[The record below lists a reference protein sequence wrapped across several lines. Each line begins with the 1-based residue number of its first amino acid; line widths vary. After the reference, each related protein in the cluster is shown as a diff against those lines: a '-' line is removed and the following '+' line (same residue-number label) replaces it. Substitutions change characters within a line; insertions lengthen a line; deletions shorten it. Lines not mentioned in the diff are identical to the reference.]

1 MSAILKPE
9 ESVAIEQAVKAST
22 APAEIAAAFNE
33 LSTLRA
39 ELKKLGE
46 PESYYLKAMNC
57 PHHHRIFAASNL
69 FGSN

>member
-9 ESVAIEQAVKAST
+9 DFVAVEQAVKAST

-46 PESYYLKAMNC
+46 PSVLA
-57 PHHHRIFAASNL
+57 
-69 FGSN
+69 